1 MPRRARAQARDK
13 RLNTFFD
20 VIVNNVGLDYGNA
33 EVQDIQS
40 AVLEILNRTVK
51 TLSERGIFNIS
62 RIQSVG
68 GMAEKTS
75 LWKSNPSKIWKV
87 ETKRIRYIEFDFLAV
102 IDKTCISHIDEQCSG
117 CVRVDGQAVSQDI
130 LRKYGYEVG
139 KVSGGD
145 IYSTADTTDDFFKA
159 ELNSSVVS
167 SCGCFRLIKGVP
179 EHSSGLPS
187 YYSFVSTSSS
197 QNSSGCDR
205 CTVTMPTGRLQIA
218 TSITNHTDHAKT
230 SDSDPSSAACSLV
243 FMWISYANSLFAPDE
258 ETLQNIHLCNQLP
271 IFVDFLPAIEQST
284 INDWDLQHFGF
295 LVPKHCSPCHSTWR
309 KSACLAELDTINKMS
324 TTHRKC
330 YIVLKYLLTLVYPVN
345 GYHLKSAILNHNA
358 TCNDSSGNS
367 AMCVK
372 TVLLELQH
380 AYKSCEL
387 KAFNRETNLLAVE
400 THMLRDFGYQ
410 CLPRSNWTKDETM
423 VVLIFHGLYEY
434 LKNWTTFKQGSFIS
448 QKLSKFELLDLLRM

>member
-1 MPRRARAQARDK
+1 MPRRSRAQARDK

-20 VIVNNVGLDYGNA
+20 VIVNNVGLDYRNA

-40 AVLEILNRTVK
+40 AVLEMLNRTVK

-75 LWKSNPSKIWKV
+75 LWKSNPSKIWNV
-87 ETKRIRYIEFDFLAV
+87 DTKRLRYIEFDFLAV
-102 IDKTCISHIDEQCSG
+102 IDKTSHIDDQCSG
-117 CVRVDGQAVSQDI
+117 CVCVDGKVVSEDI
-130 LRKYGYEVG
+130 LRKYGYVDG
-139 KVSGGD
+139 KVGGGD
-145 IYSTADTTDDFFKA
+145 IYNTADTTDDMFKA

-167 SCGCFRLIKGVP
+167 SCGCFRLMKGVP
-179 EHSSGLPS
+179 EHSPGLPS

-197 QNSSGCDR
+197 QNLSGCDR
-205 CTVTMPTGRLQIA
+205 CTVTMPTGHLQIA
-218 TSITNHTDHAKT
+218 TSITNHTDHTKP

-271 IFVDFLPAIEQST
+271 IFVDFLPAIEQFT
-284 INDWDLQHFGF
+284 ISDDWDLQHFGF
-295 LVPKHCSPCHSTWR
+295 LVPKHCSPCQRTWR
-309 KSACLAELDTINKMS
+309 KSACLAELDTINNLS
-324 TTHRKC
+324 TTHRKF
-330 YIVLKYLLTLVYPVN
+330 YIVFKYLLSLVCPVN
-345 GYHLKSAILNHNA
+345 GYHLKTAILNHNA

-380 AYKSCEL
+380 AYKRFEL

-400 THMLRDFGYQ
+400 INTYAQRL
-410 CLPRSNWTKDETM
+410 W
-423 VVLIFHGLYEY
+423 
-434 LKNWTTFKQGSFIS
+434 
-448 QKLSKFELLDLLRM
+448 LSMSSPI

>member
-40 AVLEILNRTVK
+40 AVLEMLNRTVK

-75 LWKSNPSKIWKV
+75 LWKSNPSKMWKV

-102 IDKTCISHIDEQCSG
+102 IDKTCISHIEDQCSG
-117 CVRVDGQAVSQDI
+117 CVRVEGKAVSEDI
-130 LRKYGYEVG
+130 LREYGYEVG

-145 IYSTADTTDDFFKA
+145 IYSTADTTDDMFKA

-167 SCGCFRLIKGVP
+167 SCNCFRLIKGMP
-179 EHSSGLPS
+179 EHSPGLPS

-197 QNSSGCDR
+197 QNLSGCDR

-218 TSITNHTDHAKT
+218 TSITNHTDHTKT

-243 FMWISYANSLFAPDE
+243 FMWISYANSLFAPGE

-271 IFVDFLPAIEQST
+271 IFVDFLPAIEQYT
-284 INDWDLQHFGF
+284 INDDWDLQHFGF

-330 YIVLKYLLTLVYPVN
+330 YIVLKYLLSLVYPVN
-345 GYHLKSAILNHNA
+345 GYHLKTAILNYQLPLVINCIVARCLINVVYLTACCLYQVMMTLHFL
-358 TCNDSSGNS
+358 NDVAND
-367 AMCVK
+367 A
-372 TVLLELQH
+372 ELT
-380 AYKSCEL
+380 YKS
-387 KAFNRETNLLAVE
+387 KMT
-400 THMLRDFGYQ
+400 
-410 CLPRSNWTKDETM
+410 S
-423 VVLIFHGLYEY
+423 
-434 LKNWTTFKQGSFIS
+434 
-448 QKLSKFELLDLLRM
+448 